1 MNRRALCEALAT
13 AGVAGGLYE
22 IPGVHENT
30 PRPVDFRYLRQEDD
44 AWVVGNY
51 ERGVYDPHGRFG
63 TEDAACRFLYE
74 QLTNRGPGPGP
85 GADEEMEAVLR
96 DREEIRRAAEEAY
109 DRARRG
115 QS

>member
-1 MNRRALCEALAT
+1 MDRRELCEALAS
-13 AGVAGGLYE
+13 AGVPGGLYE
-22 IPGVHENT
+22 VPGFHEFDL
-30 PRPVDFRYLRQEDD
+30 RPPDLMYLRQEGD
-44 AWVVGNY
+44 AWVVGNF
-51 ERGVYDPHGRFG
+51 ERGVHDPHRRFDN
-63 TEDAACRFLYE
+63 EDTACRYLYDR
-74 QLTNRGPGPGP
+74 LTNRGPGPGP